1 MQSFHKFIR
10 TTHSLSLPKSYLQ
23 LEKPYDIVKF
33 AAYIEGMAIFL
44 PKPFYAKKNN
54 DEAQESREKGN
65 EFFKKGDFK
74 KAFFHYTI
82 AVMKAEYP
90 DENVNS
96 TVHRYIVV

>member
-1 MQSFHKFIR
+1 M
-10 TTHSLSLPKSYLQ
+10 Q

-44 PKPFYAKKNN
+44 PKPFYARKNN

-90 DENVNS
+90 DGNVNS
-96 TVHRYIVV
+96 TVHRYIVIF